1 MDDDF
6 FLLALEEKLEPA
18 ELVEILDLTMLD
30 LWDAFYDRITETKRI
45 EVLDSLHLGRS

>member
-18 ELVEILDLTMLD
+18 ELVEILGLEIVD
-30 LWDAFYDRITETKRI
+30 LWDAFYDVITQTKKA
-45 EVLDSLHLGRS
+45 EVLDALRLD